1 MLSYRHSFHA
11 GNHADVL
18 KHVVLVDLLDYL
30 MKKDTPLDY
39 IDTHAG
45 AGCYSLVGH
54 QAAKNQEYNSGIGKL
69 QAIDW
74 PELSD
79 YLALVSDCQ
88 KGPSLTQYPGSPEI
102 AHRLLRKH
110 DRRWLFELH
119 STDFGLLNGQYGA
132 FRHTRIQQ
140 TDGLKGLM
148 AVLPPA
154 SKRAVVLIDPSYE
167 MKDDYAAV
175 TKTVVKAW
183 EKFRTGVYAIWYPVV
198 DRERIN
204 KMEAA
209 LKRAGIKSI
218 QVFELNVL
226 KETDGRGMTGS
237 GMIVINPP
245 WVLFDRMQALLPK
258 LASALGEPDQAS
270 FRCEVL
276 AQD

>member
-18 KHVVLVDLLDYL
+18 KHAVLVDLLDYL

-45 AGCYSLVGH
+45 AGCYSLAAH
-54 QAAKNQEYNSGIGKL
+54 QAAKNQEYLTGIAKL
-69 QAIDW
+69 DTVDW
-74 PELSD
+74 PEIATYLSV
-79 YLALVSDCQ
+79 VSDCQ

-102 AHRLLRKH
+102 AHRLLRKA

-119 STDFGLLNGQYGA
+119 TTDCDLLSAQYA
-132 FRHTRIQQ
+132 SFRHTRIQQ
-140 TDGLKGLM
+140 TDGLKGLLSI
-148 AVLPPA
+148 VPPA

-167 MKDDYAAV
+167 LKEDYV
-175 TKTVVKAW
+175 TVVKTVIKAW
-183 EKFRTGVYAIWYPVV
+183 EKFRTGVYAIWYPVI

-204 KMEAA
+204 KMEAT

-218 QVFELNVL
+218 QIFELNVL
-226 KETDGRGMTGS
+226 KESTGRGMTGS

-245 WVLFDRMQALLPK
+245 WVLFDRMQTLLPK
-258 LASALGEPDQAS
+258 LANALGEAEQAS

-276 AQD
+276 ARD